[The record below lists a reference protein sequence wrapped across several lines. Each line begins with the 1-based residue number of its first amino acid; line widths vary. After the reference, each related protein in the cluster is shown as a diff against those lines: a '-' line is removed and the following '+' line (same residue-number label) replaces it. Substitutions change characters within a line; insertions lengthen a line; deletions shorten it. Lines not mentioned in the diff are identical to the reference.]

1 MGTEAA
7 RERRLVACAVD
18 GSLADAGAVEVAVQL
33 ALVTGARLALIAVAP
48 TEADDKSGVARR
60 NWTLEEALS
69 ALELTAKTLDERVGV
84 DCYVDAGNPVRRL
97 VRFATLMQPLLL
109 VVGTNASGPGR
120 PASILAGGLIRAA
133 PCPVVVVPGKAPVPP
148 IAALHGP

>member
-1 MGTEAA
+1 MAADAAHEA
-7 RERRLVACAVD
+7 RLVACVVD
-18 GSLADAGAVEVAVQL
+18 GSSADASAVEVAVQL

-48 TEADDKSGVARR
+48 TRVDDTAGVARR

-97 VRFATLMQPLLL
+97 VRFATLMRPLLL
-109 VVGTNASGPGR
+109 VVGTNAPGPGR
-120 PASILAGGLIRAA
+120 PASLLAGGLIRAA
-133 PCPVVVVPGKAPVPP
+133 PCPVVVVPGKAQVPP
-148 IAALHGP
+148 IGPPRLS